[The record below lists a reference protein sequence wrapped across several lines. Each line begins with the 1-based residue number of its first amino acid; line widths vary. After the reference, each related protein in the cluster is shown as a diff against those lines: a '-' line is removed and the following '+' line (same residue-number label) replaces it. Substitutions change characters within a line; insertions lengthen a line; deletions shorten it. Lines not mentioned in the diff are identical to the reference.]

1 MVDIQRL
8 ASEEQVNTAAHHQYA
23 HSKNELHCILGPC
36 PTPQAIIYHTSHEI
50 LTLE

>member
-8 ASEEQVNTAAHHQYA
+8 ASEEQVNTAAHHQHA
-23 HSKNELHCILGPC
+23 HPRKELHHILGPC
-36 PTPQAIIYHTSHEI
+36 PIPQATIYHTSHEI